1 MEHYHYI
8 VGGYENEEEDGRLAD
23 FSTIDVFANG
33 EDEALEKAAKLLTKK
48 YYRVASIVTHDETI
62 CMQR

>member
-8 VGGYENEEEDGRLAD
+8 VSGYGGELEDGRLSD
-23 FSTIDVFANG
+23 FASIDVFAKG
-33 EDEALEKAAKLLTKK
+33 EDEALAKAAKLVVKK